1 MSLLN
6 NNMPEVGT
14 PEYFA
19 MLEGIPAML
28 EARTA
33 SNKARFAPIVK
44 AAGLNPDTYDYANIQ
59 PEIFDKIGSQDARAL
74 QLSTMDYGNQERV
87 NDFGAYTDAA
97 GRAISGGLTD
107 DQMWADYDKNK
118 YRQSDFQNFMQSG
131 IKAGLGAM
139 VGAGIGDAAGLWNLG
154 GETAAL
160 GMNQVGAMTPMAEAG
175 IGVMPELGA
184 STLPTGAS
192 LGGSITSG
200 FTPLE
205 LASITSGTG
214 GLLST
219 IGGALKPIG
228 GVISGINDLTGGN
241 LGGIVGGLL
250 GAAAGKDTTTSASKD
265 PWGPAQPYLKENLA
279 RNQRMQD
286 YYMANPF
293 SQEQQTAYQGLLNTN
308 ANGMANAPVMS
319 GMANNF
325 MNSRGG
331 KMATMPQFVSGVT
344 APQVDWT
351 KYANIGKGG

>member
-28 EARTA
+28 EAKTA
-33 SNKARFAPIVK
+33 ANKARFAPIVK

-74 QLSTMDYGNQERV
+74 KLSTMDYGNQERV

-118 YRQSDFQNFMQSG
+118 YKQSDFQNFMQSG

-139 VGAGIGDAAGLWNLG
+139 VGAGIGNAAGLWNLG

-160 GMNQVGAMTPMAEAG
+160 GVNNVGAMTPLESG

-184 STLPTGAS
+184 STLPSS
-192 LGGSITSG
+192 LGGPITSG

-205 LASITSGTG
+205 LASVTSGTG
-214 GLLST
+214 GFINS
-219 IGGALKPIG
+219 LKDFAAPVVNGIK
-228 GVISGINDLTGGN
+228 GINDFTGGN
-241 LGGIVGGLL
+241 LGAIVGGLA
-250 GAAAGKDTTTSASKD
+250 GAASAKDTTTTASKD
-265 PWGPAQPYLKENLA
+265 PWAPAQPYLKDNLA
-279 RNQRMQD
+279 QNKRMQD

-293 SQEQQTAYQGLLNTN
+293 SQEQKTAYQGLLDTN
-308 ANGMANAPVMS
+308 ANGLANGSVMA

-325 MNSRGG
+325 MSSNRGLMG
-331 KMATMPQFVSGVT
+331 QMPQFISGT
-344 APQVDWT
+344 KAPTVDWS
-351 KYANIGKGG
+351 KYSNIGKG